1 MLTEYGQ
8 PFTAPGFGN
17 WFKERCRE
25 AGLRHMSAHSLR
37 KAALRRMAEAGC
49 SEDQIAAVSG
59 HRDTREIR
67 VYVAAANRAK
77 MANEGMGRTLAS
89 LAPAHS
95 EPAPLGDVVQEA
107 KEQSR
112 AYRAGL
118 LRELGVTAKEVA
130 VARKAPTF
138 DLVTRNGTDGDYN
151 FVEVKWRNMVGV
163 VGPGGLEPPT
173 KRL

>member
-1 MLTEYGQ
+1 M
-8 PFTAPGFGN
+8 
-17 WFKERCRE
+17 
-25 AGLRHMSAHSLR
+25 
-37 KAALRRMAEAGC
+37 
-49 SEDQIAAVSG
+49 
-59 HRDTREIR
+59 
-67 VYVAAANRAK
+67 
-77 MANEGMGRTLAS
+77 AS

-163 VGPGGLEPPT
+163 VGPGGPLTSNQAVMTRIARGYATQPGRT
-173 KRL
+173 